1 MSTGDDHLAP
11 VIPLFGGGGAV
22 SPDGSEA
29 PSTGKS
35 ARRVGTGDGR
45 HNDRAENDSAAPATA
60 LPTFATFWPGDAAG
74 SGEGGS
80 VGDNDSVGSG
90 EGGSTG
96 SGGAV
101 RSGRS
106 AGSDGGVR
114 SGRSARSGRSVGSGV
129 AAASNGWAAGSS
141 GADEAD
147 EADEPAETLE
157 AAQHRAENISMHALT
172 RRGVSSREMEK
183 TLRSRDLP
191 DEVVLA
197 EVERLERVGLLDDAA
212 LAETLVRTKQDR
224 KGLGKSAIA
233 AELRQRGLAQEAVDE
248 AVAEIDDDEEQ
259 ARADE
264 WARKRAG
271 QLRGLDH
278 ATAERR
284 LSGYLMRRGYRSEVV
299 RRAIATALPR
309 GGAKGGGVR
318 FE

>member
-35 ARRVGTGDGR
+35 ARGVGRGDR
-45 HNDRAENDSAAPATA
+45 RRDDRAESDSAAPATA

-74 SGEGGS
+74 SGDGDS

-90 EGGSTG
+90 E
-96 SGGAV
+96 
-101 RSGRS
+101 
-106 AGSDGGVR
+106 
-114 SGRSARSGRSVGSGV
+114 
-129 AAASNGWAAGSS
+129 AAASNCWAAGSS
-141 GADEAD
+141 GADEPD
-147 EADEPAETLE
+147 EAEEPAETLE

-248 AVAEIDDDEEQ
+248 AVADIDDDEEQ

-264 WARKRAG
+264 WARKRAD

>member
-11 VIPLFGGGGAV
+11 VIPLFGGSGAV
-22 SPDGSEA
+22 SPDGAEH
-29 PSTGKS
+29 PSKREP
-35 ARRVGTGDGR
+35 ARGSGRGGRRQHEGAEGD
-45 HNDRAENDSAAPATA
+45 AAAPEPA
-60 LPTFATFWPGDAAG
+60 LPTFATFWPGGG
-74 SGEGGS
+74 SG
-80 VGDNDSVGSG
+80 DG
-90 EGGSTG
+90 EE
-96 SGGAV
+96 
-101 RSGRS
+101 
-106 AGSDGGVR
+106 
-114 SGRSARSGRSVGSGV
+114 
-129 AAASNGWAAGSS
+129 AAANGWATAPSGS
-141 GADEAD
+141 DEV
-147 EADEPAETLE
+147 DEPAETLE

-191 DEVVLA
+191 EEVVLA
-197 EVERLERVGLLDDAA
+197 EVARLERVGLLDDAA

-248 AVAEIDDDEEQ
+248 AVAEIDDDDEQ

-284 LSGYLMRRGYRSEVV
+284 LNGYLMRRGYRSEVV
-299 RRAIATALPR
+299 RRAIAAALPR
-309 GGAKGGGVR
+309 GGATGGGVR